1 MLYAAGALSIERRL
15 TSLRSSWKG
24 FWKTAIGVPL
34 ALDVAIAIAFTW
46 TGPVSGVIFSI
57 TVSPNVRHIEPD
69 GDR

>member
-1 MLYAAGALSIERRL
+1 
-15 TSLRSSWKG
+15 
-24 FWKTAIGVPL
+24 VPL